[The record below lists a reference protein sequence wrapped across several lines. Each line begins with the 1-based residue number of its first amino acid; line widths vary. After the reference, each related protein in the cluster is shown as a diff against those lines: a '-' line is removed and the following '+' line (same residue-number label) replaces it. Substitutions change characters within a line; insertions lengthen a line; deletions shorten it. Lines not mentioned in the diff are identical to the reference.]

1 VTLGLSAVKGREI
14 AGFRLEEVE
23 EIPSTSDACI
33 ARAKAGEDDG
43 LAILAESQTAARGSR
58 GRSWSAPRG
67 NLFLSVLLRP
77 EPSAA
82 ADQLG
87 GWSLLSG
94 LVLLEALEACGAD
107 GLMLKWPNDVLRH
120 GAKLG
125 GVLVDCAIAEAGQG
139 GGIDWLVIGFGA
151 NLAVTPEIAGRTV
164 AGLGAAAPT
173 PLAVTR
179 ALLDRLGIWRRRFA
193 GEGLAPIRG
202 AWLARA
208 HPTDTPIVVR
218 YGDTKR
224 EGLFAGLSPDGALLL
239 RQGADLHA
247 ISTGDVLLSERG

>member
-1 VTLGLSAVKGREI
+1 VSLGLSAVTGREI
-14 AGFRLEEVE
+14 VGFRLEEVG

-43 LAILAESQTAARGSR
+43 LAILAETQTAARGSR
-58 GRSWSAPRG
+58 GRSWAAPRG

-77 EPSAA
+77 EASAA
-82 ADQLG
+82 DRLG
-87 GWSLLSG
+87 GWSLLTG

-107 GLMLKWPNDVLRH
+107 GLMLKWPNDVLRN

-125 GVLVDCAIAEAGQG
+125 GVLVDCAIADAGQG

-151 NLAVTPEIAGRTV
+151 NLAVTPEVAGRAV

-179 ALLDRLGIWRRRFA
+179 ALLNGLGLWRRRFEA
-193 GEGLAPIRG
+193 EGFAPIRS

-208 HPTDTPIVVR
+208 HPSDTPIILR
-218 YGDTKR
+218 YGDTQR

-239 RQGADLHA
+239 REGADLHA